1 MSTDNRT
8 IERESLTSAVYHLR
22 LGIEYL
28 EDFKRDC
35 KQEAKYDAGRWVE
48 MTRKALHSIYNAMTP
63 ESRERYKNELGA
75 DADVLFFPAISNK
88 ILLMNQAQRDTLEMA
103 ADGILS
109 GEFVI
114 EKVDENI
121 LKNQTNA

>member
-1 MSTDNRT
+1 MSLDNRT

-48 MTRKALHSIYNAMTP
+48 MAKKTLNSIYNAMTP
-63 ESRERYKNELGA
+63 ESRERFKNELGEG
-75 DADVLFFPAISNK
+75 ADVLFFPAISNK
-88 ILLMNQAQRDTLEMA
+88 LLTMTPEQRETLEMA

-109 GEFVI
+109 GKFVI
-114 EKVDENI
+114 EHIPE
-121 LKNQTNA
+121 T